1 MSIFYIRHYDMIQRF
16 NILQVSVINKNNNNL
31 MRNFMLLV
39 DY

>member
-1 MSIFYIRHYDMIQRF
+1 MIQRF